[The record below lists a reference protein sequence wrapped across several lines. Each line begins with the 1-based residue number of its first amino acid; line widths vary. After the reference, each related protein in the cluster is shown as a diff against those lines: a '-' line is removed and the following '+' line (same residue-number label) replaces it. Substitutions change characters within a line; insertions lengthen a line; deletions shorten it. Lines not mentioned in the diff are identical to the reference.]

1 MSKYLVVID
10 AQNDF
15 VSGVLGSPEAQEAVP
30 CIVDKVKNFPGIVIF
45 TRDTHDENYLESQE
59 GEMLP
64 VVHCVKETNGWNI
77 IPDLFSSAEESLII
91 DKPSFGSIELAD
103 YLKEQNKIDPIES
116 IELVGFCTDICV
128 ISNSLI
134 LKAAFPDIPIWVDP
148 GGCAGV
154 SPESHKAALDVM
166 KKSQVRIVGD

>member
-15 VSGVLGSPEAQEAVP
+15 VSGVLGSSEAQQVVP
-30 CIVDKVKNFPGIVIF
+30 CIVEKVKNFPGIVIF

-59 GEMLP
+59 GELLP
-64 VVHCVKETNGWNI
+64 VVHCVKETSGWNI
-77 IPDLFSSAEESLII
+77 IPDLFSRAEESVII
-91 DKPSFGSIELAD
+91 DKPSFGSMELPD

-116 IELVGFCTDICV
+116 IELIGFCTDICV
-128 ISNSLI
+128 ISNSMI

-148 GGCAGV
+148 NGCAGV
-154 SPESHKAALDVM
+154 TPESHEEALDIM
-166 KKSQVRIVGD
+166 EKGQVRIIGK